1 MLNSIIKTKISNLWD
16 MFWAAGTSNPLT
28 ALEQISYLLF
38 MRRAEDVGLVEE
50 DSYKWSF
57 YTQCADID
65 LPKTMSDI
73 FEHLKTINNEHEPFT
88 KAMEGAKFEITKP
101 SLLRAAIDVINDI
114 YEAAEQER
122 NEGQIFQD
130 TLGDFYE
137 LILSQTGEAGKN
149 GQFRTPRH
157 IIHFMCELLKPTL
170 EDKICDVTCGTSG
183 FLVGAYQYIISQ
195 NSGKEEWQTDT
206 DGFKIRT
213 SANAIKPNSKKAKK
227 LTTGT
232 FYGYDIDTTM
242 IRLGMMNLMMHNIKE
257 PHIKHID
264 SLSQKFDEEEGNTQ
278 YTKILANPP
287 FTGRIDS
294 LDISMIL
301 DRVYPPKFDKDGKRQ
316 KQNIQSELLFLE
328 RIIQLLEIEGKAAVV
343 VPEGV
348 LFGGSNAYK
357 NLREILLKD
366 CLVDAIISLPSGA
379 FKPYTGVK
387 TSILVFTKKGFKNK
401 DFSTQKVWFYELE
414 TDGYSLDDNRKKLS
428 DNPLPRAV
436 EFYDNKIDDEAKKE
450 RRQHF
455 YVPFGEIE
463 KNDFDLSFNRYKD
476 FDYEE
481 QQYDPPQEIL
491 KAILALEVEINND
504 LQELKDLIGYDEKD

>member
-1 MLNSIIKTKISNLWD
+1 MLNQNIKNKISNLWD
-16 MFWAAGTSNPLT
+16 MFWAAGTANPLT

-38 MRRAEDVGLVEE
+38 MRRAEDVGLVDE
-50 DSYKWSF
+50 DYYKWSF
-57 YTQCADID
+57 YTKMKDID
-65 LPKTMSDI
+65 LPKMMSGVFDY
-73 FEHLKTINNEHEPFT
+73 LKTINNAHEPFT

-101 SLLRAAIDVINDI
+101 SLLRAAVDVIDEI
-114 YEAAEQER
+114 YAEAEKER
-122 NEGQIFQD
+122 NEGQYFQD

-170 EDKICDVTCGTSG
+170 QDKICDVTCGTSG
-183 FLVGAYQYIISQ
+183 FLVGAYQYIITQ
-195 NSGKEEWQTDT
+195 NSNEKGVTDI
-206 DGFKIRT
+206 DGFSVKT
-213 SANAIKPNSKKAKK
+213 SGNKIKPNSKQAKK
-227 LTTGT
+227 LTTET

-264 SLSQKFDEEEGNTQ
+264 SLSQQFDKEEKDVQ

-294 LDISMIL
+294 LDTSLIL
-301 DRVYPPKFDKDGKRQ
+301 DRVYPPKYDKDGNRQ

-328 RIIQLLEIEGKAAVV
+328 RIIQLLATNGKAAVV

-348 LFGGSNAYK
+348 LFGGNKAYK

-366 CLVDAIISLPSGA
+366 CIVDAVISLPSGA

-401 DFSTQKVWFYELE
+401 SFATKDVWFYELE
-414 TDGYSLDDNRKKLS
+414 TDGYSLDDNRKKLN
-428 DNPLPRAV
+428 DNPLPKSIEA
-436 EFYDNKIDDEAKKE
+436 FDKKINDKKKE
-450 RRQHF
+450 DRRKHF
-455 YVPFGEIE
+455 YVSLSEIE

-491 KAILALEVEINND
+491 KAIIALEEDIRND
-504 LQELKDLIGYDEKD
+504 LQELKDLIG

>member
-1 MLNSIIKTKISNLWD
+1 MLNQTIKNKINSLWD
-16 MFWAAGTSNPLT
+16 MFWAAGTANPLT

-38 MRRAEDVGLVEE
+38 MRRAEDVGLVSE
-50 DSYKWSF
+50 DLYKWSF
-57 YTQCADID
+57 YTQYPDID
-65 LPKTMSDI
+65 LPKTMSQV
-73 FEHLKTINNEHEPFT
+73 FEYLKTINNVHEPFT

-101 SLLRAAIDVINDI
+101 SLLKAAVDVINEI
-114 YEAAEQER
+114 YTEAEKER
-122 NEGQIFQD
+122 KEGQLFQD

-170 EDKICDVTCGTSG
+170 KDKICDVTCGTSG
-183 FLVGAYQYIISQ
+183 FLVGAYQYIVTQ
-195 NSGKEEWQTDT
+195 NSSKEKAQIDT
-206 DGFKIRT
+206 DGFNVKT
-213 SANAIKPNSKKAKK
+213 LGSDIKPNSKEAKK
-227 LTTGT
+227 LTTQT

-242 IRLGMMNLMMHNIKE
+242 IRLGMMNLIMHNIKE
-257 PHIKHID
+257 PHIKYID
-264 SLSQKFDEEEGNTQ
+264 SLSQQFDEEEKGVQ

-294 LDISMIL
+294 LDTSLTL
-301 DRVYPPKFDKDGKRQ
+301 DRVYPPKYDKEGNRQ

-328 RIIQLLEIEGKAAVV
+328 RIIQLLATNGKAAVV

-348 LFGGSNAYK
+348 LFGGNNAYK
-357 NLREILLKD
+357 TLREILLKD
-366 CLVDAIISLPSGA
+366 CIVDAVISLPSGT

-387 TSILVFTKKGFKNK
+387 TSILVFTKKGFKRKIFATK
-401 DFSTQKVWFYELE
+401 DVWFCELE
-414 TDGYSLDDNRKKLS
+414 TDGYSLDDNRKKLN

-436 EFYDNKIDDEAKKE
+436 DAFDNKTNDKKKE
-450 RRQHF
+450 ERIKHF
-455 YVPFGEIE
+455 WVPLNEIE

-491 KAILALEVEINND
+491 KAIIALEDDIRND
-504 LQELKDLIGYDEKD
+504 LQELKDLIG

>member
-1 MLNSIIKTKISNLWD
+1 MLNQTIKGKISNLWN
-16 MFWAAGTSNPLT
+16 MFWAAGTANPLT

-38 MRRAEDVGLVEE
+38 MRRAEDVGMVEE
-50 DSYKWSF
+50 DLYKWSF
-57 YTQCADID
+57 YTKYPDID

-73 FEHLKTINNEHEPFT
+73 FEYLKTINNEHEPFT
-88 KAMEGAKFEITKP
+88 KAMKGSKFEITKP
-101 SLLRAAIDVINDI
+101 SLLRAAVDVINDI
-114 YEAAEQER
+114 YAEAEKER
-122 NEGQIFQD
+122 KEGQFFQD

-170 EDKICDVTCGTSG
+170 KDKICDVTCGTSG

-195 NSGKEEWQTDT
+195 NSTEEGQVDI
-206 DGFKIRT
+206 DGFKVK
-213 SANAIKPNSKKAKK
+213 SSGNKIKPESNEAIK
-227 LTTGT
+227 LTTET

-264 SLSQKFDEEEGNTQ
+264 SLSQQFDAEEKGVQ

-294 LDISMIL
+294 LDTSLTL
-301 DRVYPPKFDKDGKRQ
+301 DRVYSPKYDKEGNRQ
-316 KQNIQSELLFLE
+316 KQNTQSELLFLE
-328 RIIQLLEIEGKAAVV
+328 RIIQLLKIDGKAAVV

-348 LFGGSNAYK
+348 LFGGNNAYK

-366 CLVDAIISLPSGA
+366 CIVDAVISLPSGT

-387 TSILVFTKKGFKNK
+387 TSILVFTKKGFKRKTFATKN
-401 DFSTQKVWFYELE
+401 VWFCELE
-414 TDGYSLDDNRKKLS
+414 TDGYSLDDNRKKLN

-436 EFYDNKIDDEAKKE
+436 DAFDTKAKDKKKDE
-450 RRQHF
+450 RRKHF
-455 YVPFGEIE
+455 YVSLSEIV

-481 QQYDPPQEIL
+481 QQYDSPQEIL
-491 KAILALEVEINND
+491 KVIIALEEDIRND
-504 LQELKDLIGYDEKD
+504 LQELKDLIG

>member
-1 MLNSIIKTKISNLWD
+1 MLNQNIKNKISNLWD
-16 MFWAAGTSNPLT
+16 MFWAAGTANPLT

-38 MRRAEDVGLVEE
+38 MRRAEDVGLVDE
-50 DSYKWSF
+50 DYHKWSF
-57 YTQCADID
+57 YTKIENID
-65 LPKTMSDI
+65 LPKMMSGVFDY
-73 FEHLKTINNEHEPFT
+73 LKTINNAHEPFT

-101 SLLRAAIDVINDI
+101 SLLRAAVDVIDEI
-114 YEAAEQER
+114 YAEAEKER
-122 NEGQIFQD
+122 NEGQYFQD

-170 EDKICDVTCGTSG
+170 QDKICDVTCGTSG
-183 FLVGAYQYIISQ
+183 FLVGAYQYIITQ
-195 NSGKEEWQTDT
+195 NSNEKGVTDI
-206 DGFKIRT
+206 DGFSVKT
-213 SANAIKPNSKKAKK
+213 SGNKIKPNSKQAKK
-227 LTTGT
+227 LTTET

-264 SLSQKFDEEEGNTQ
+264 SLSQQFDKEEKDVQ

-294 LDISMIL
+294 LDTSLIL
-301 DRVYPPKFDKDGKRQ
+301 DRVYPPKYDKDGNRQ

-328 RIIQLLEIEGKAAVV
+328 RIIQLLEINGQAAVV

-348 LFGGSNAYK
+348 LFGGKKAYK

-366 CLVDAIISLPSGA
+366 CVVDAVISLPSGA

-387 TSILVFTKKGFKNK
+387 TSILVFTKKGFKNNNFVTK
-401 DFSTQKVWFYELE
+401 DVWFYELE
-414 TDGYSLDDNRKKLS
+414 TDGYSLDDNRKKLN
-428 DNPLPRAV
+428 DNPLPKAV
-436 EFYDNKIDDEAKKE
+436 DAFDKKANDKKKE
-450 RRQHF
+450 ERRKHF
-455 YVPFGEIE
+455 WVPLSEIE
-463 KNDFDLSFNRYKD
+463 KNFFDLSFNRYKD

-481 QQYDPPQEIL
+481 QQYDPPQDIL
-491 KAILALEVEINND
+491 KAILALEEEIKND
-504 LQELKDLIGYDEKD
+504 LQELKDLIG

>member
-1 MLNSIIKTKISNLWD
+1 MLNQTIKNKISNLWD
-16 MFWAAGTSNPLT
+16 MFWAAGTANPLT

-50 DSYKWSF
+50 DIHKWSF
-57 YTQCADID
+57 YTKAKDID
-65 LPKTMSDI
+65 LPTYMKGV
-73 FEHLKTINNEHEPFT
+73 FEFLTTQNNAHEPFT
-88 KAMEGAKFEITKP
+88 KAMSGAKFEITKQ
-101 SLLRAAIDVINDI
+101 SLL
-114 YEAAEQER
+114 EAAVAIIDEIYAEAEKER
-122 NEGQIFQD
+122 KEGQYFQD

-157 IIHFMCELLKPTL
+157 LIHFMCELLKPTI

-183 FLVGAYQYIISQ
+183 FLVGAYQYIITQ
-195 NSGKEEWQTDT
+195 NSSEDEGQIDS
-206 DGFKIRT
+206 DGFIVKT
-213 SANAIKPNSKKAKK
+213 SANDIKPDSQEEKK

-264 SLSQKFDEEEGNTQ
+264 SLSARFDEEEKEVQ

-294 LDISMIL
+294 LDTSL
-301 DRVYPPKFDKDGKRQ
+301 KLNRVYPPKYDKDGKRLV
-316 KQNIQSELLFLE
+316 QNIQSELLFLE
-328 RIIQLLEIEGKAAVV
+328 RIIQLLKIDGKAAVV

-348 LFGGSNAYK
+348 LFGGNNAYK
-357 NLREILLKD
+357 NLREVLLKD
-366 CLVDAIISLPSGA
+366 CIVDAIISLPSGA
-379 FKPYTGVK
+379 FKPYTSVK
-387 TSILVFTKKGFKNK
+387 TSVLVFTKKGFKRKSFATN
-401 DFSTQKVWFYELE
+401 KVWFYELE
-414 TDGYSLDDNRKKLS
+414 TDGYTLDDNRKKLR
-428 DNPLPRAV
+428 DNPLPIAV
-436 EFYDNKIDDEAKKE
+436 SFFDNKEKDRNKKE
-450 RRQHF
+450 RRKHF
-455 YVPFGEIE
+455 YVELEEIQ

-481 QQYDPPQEIL
+481 QQYEAPQDIL
-491 KAILALEVEINND
+491 KSILTLEDDIKND
-504 LQELKDLIGYDEKD
+504 LLELKDLIG

>member
-1 MLNSIIKTKISNLWD
+1 MLNSNIKKKISNLWE
-16 MFWAAGTSNPLT
+16 MFWAAGISNPLT

-50 DSYKWSF
+50 NSHKWSV
-57 YTQCADID
+57 YTKYADID
-65 LPKTMSDI
+65 LYKAMSDI
-73 FEHLKTINNEHEPFT
+73 FEHLKTINKEHEPFT

-101 SLLRAAIDVINDI
+101 SLLKAAIDVINDI
-114 YEAAEQER
+114 YSEAEKER
-122 NEGQIFQD
+122 NDGQIFQD

-195 NSGKEEWQTDT
+195 NSGKEEWQTDK

-213 SANAIKPNSKKAKK
+213 SASTIKPNSEKAKK

-264 SLSQKFDEEEGNTQ
+264 SLSQKFDKEEINVK
-278 YTKILANPP
+278 YTKIFANPP

-294 LDISMIL
+294 LDTSLIL
-301 DRVYPPKFDKDGKRQ
+301 NRVYPPKFDKEGKRQ

-328 RIIQLLEIEGKAAVV
+328 RIIQLLEMGGKAAVV

-348 LFGGSNAYK
+348 LFGGNNAYK

-366 CLVDAIISLPSGA
+366 CIVEAVISLPSGA

-387 TSILVFTKKGFKNK
+387 TSILVFTKKGFKKKN
-401 DFSTQKVWFYELE
+401 FSTNKVWFCELE
-414 TDGYSLDDNRKKLS
+414 TDGYSLDDNRKKLN
-428 DNPLPRAV
+428 DNPLPIAV
-436 EFYDNKIDDEAKKE
+436 EFFDNKKDNEEKEE
-450 RRQHF
+450 RRKCF
-455 YVPFGEIE
+455 YVPIGEIK

-491 KAILALEVEINND
+491 KSIMALEEEINND
-504 LQELKDLIGYDEKD
+504 LQDLKELIG